1 MNCSVCK
8 CPHPDDH
15 GGGPYRV
22 SQRVTRQDIG
32 TWRISVTPMNVS
44 RELNVDVISK
54 YTKRMDPEM
63 VVVVTMDG

>member
-1 MNCSVCK
+1 
-8 CPHPDDH
+8 
-15 GGGPYRV
+15 
-22 SQRVTRQDIG
+22 
-32 TWRISVTPMNVS
+32 MNVS